1 MAARGGHW
9 LIYALGGGWGHLTR
23 AVSLARVALTQHRV
37 RILTNSPYAD
47 RVRKALPELELIALD
62 PSLDVATARRETI
75 RHIEAAPPEC
85 LIVDTFPRGLGGELA
100 GLLQSLAATKVLVHR
115 DLNPRYVTQAG
126 LREFVRSTYDLVLIP
141 GQGEGS
147 AFTDLPAAV
156 ITKPWLIVDPPA
168 ASTLGQQPRVVVC
181 ASGHAC
187 ELAWY
192 GSVVAELRALDPRVN
207 VRCVAPTCPPG
218 CPEECWMEHWPAAD
232 LYAAAH
238 AVIGGAGY
246 NTIYECAACQVPLIA
261 RPWPRKYDRQWLR
274 ARRAATNGR
283 VTIVKTP
290 KEAAQAALDQIRR
303 PQPRRFVVEIQNGAR
318 DAAALISSP
327 PATSLV
333 QLHAPVAST

>member
-1 MAARGGHW
+1 
-9 LIYALGGGWGHLTR
+9 
-23 AVSLARVALTQHRV
+23 
-37 RILTNSPYAD
+37 
-47 RVRKALPELELIALD
+47 
-62 PSLDVATARRETI
+62 
-75 RHIEAAPPEC
+75 
-85 LIVDTFPRGLGGELA
+85 
-100 GLLQSLAATKVLVHR
+100 
-115 DLNPRYVTQAG
+115 
-126 LREFVRSTYDLVLIP
+126 
-141 GQGEGS
+141 
-147 AFTDLPAAV
+147 
-156 ITKPWLIVDPPA
+156 
-168 ASTLGQQPRVVVC
+168 
-181 ASGHAC
+181 
-187 ELAWY
+187 
-192 GSVVAELRALDPRVN
+192 
-207 VRCVAPTCPPG
+207 
-218 CPEECWMEHWPAAD
+218 MEHWPAAD